1 MNDFNSGTQFDFTY
15 APGTSAEQILGFE
28 MAGEVW
34 SSLLSDDVTVR
45 IHVESTSELP
55 DEVVG
60 AALPGKKS
68 KEDYKD
74 VKQALATDATS
85 RDDALAFNNLPDD
98 YKEFSILVDGQEL
111 DDIKEFRLTNANSKS
126 LGLLKDE
133 ADKLDGYILVNDFS
147 GNSSVGWDYD
157 ALRSTT
163 ASGND
168 IDFLSVAMHEI
179 GHVLGFVSGIDD
191 NDWLSVLTES
201 VEEDGE
207 LEDKDFKFASILDL
221 YRYSD
226 SSPEPGEIDLSVG
239 GNPYFSIDGGNTN
252 LGNFANGEYTQ
263 FGGDG
268 YQASHWQQ
276 FSNQGIMN
284 PILPQ
289 GERRDISDLDLT
301 AFDVIGWDINTA
313 AAPSWDELYDNA
325 VAEASTASIQ
335 NRDEDIENLIRESGY
350 DVRGSRSSRSSSRR
364 RYSFQLGGFWQ
375 FTTLDAVNTP
385 ETIEAAIEDAATVET
400 EPEVVQ
406 PDNIAQVETEP
417 ETVVSNNTV
426 VDASTVTAN
435 APTVET
441 EPNITVNSNNENIAR
456 TEVEIVENNNLDLSD
471 NNAIAINEPT
481 NESESEV
488 VVNDDTELATVEA
501 EYLDPSGQNNYNDA
515 DEENETETEDVYWYL
530 PGYGYYTAPQPVTGV
545 ANSGQDS
552 LLYANYQQD

>member
-34 SSLLSDDVTVR
+34 SSLLADDVTVR

-60 AALPGKKS
+60 AALPGKKR
-68 KEDYKD
+68 KEKYDK
-74 VKQALATDATS
+74 VKEALAEEALAENAASTD
-85 RDDALAFNNLPDD
+85 DVLAFNNLPNDD
-98 YKEFSILVDGQEL
+98 KEFSILVNGQEL
-111 DDIKEFRLTNANSKS
+111 DDVKDFRLTNANAKS
-126 LGLLKDE
+126 LGLLDDKADE
-133 ADKLDGYILVNDFS
+133 LDGYILVNDLS

-157 ALRSTT
+157 ALRSSS

-168 IDFLSVAMHEI
+168 MDFLSVAMHEI

-191 NDWLSVLTES
+191 NDWLNVLTES
-201 VEEDGE
+201 VEEEEE
-207 LEDKDFKFASILDL
+207 LDDFKFASILDL

-239 GNPYFSIDGGNTN
+239 GNPYFSIDGGNTS

-289 GERRDISDLDLT
+289 GQRRDISDLDLT

-335 NRDEDIENLIRESGY
+335 NRDKDIENLIRESGY
-350 DVRGSRSSRSSSRR
+350 DVRGSRSSSRR

-385 ETIEAAIEDAATVET
+385 ETIEAAIEDAPVVET

-417 ETVVSNNTV
+417 EAVVSN
-426 VDASTVTAN
+426 DSTVTVD
-435 APTVET
+435 APIET
-441 EPNITVNSNNENIAR
+441 EPNITVNSNNENIGQ
-456 TEVEIVENNNLDLSD
+456 TEVEIVENNNLNLAD
-471 NNAIAINEPT
+471 NNAIAINEPIIGT
-481 NESESEV
+481 ESEV

-501 EYLDPSGQNNYNDA
+501 EYLDPSGQNNYSDA
-515 DEENETETEDVYWYL
+515 DEENETETQDVYWYL
-530 PGYGYYTAPQPVTGV
+530 PGYGYYIAPEPVTGV

-552 LLYANYQQD
+552 LLYTSV

>member
-34 SSLLSDDVTVR
+34 SSLLADDVTVR

-60 AALPGKKS
+60 AALPGKKR
-68 KEDYKD
+68 KEKYDK
-74 VKQALATDATS
+74 VKEALAEEALAENAASTD
-85 RDDALAFNNLPDD
+85 DVLAFNNLPNDD
-98 YKEFSILVDGQEL
+98 KEFSILVNGQEL
-111 DDIKEFRLTNANSKS
+111 DDVKDFRLTNANAKS
-126 LGLLKDE
+126 LGLLDDKADE
-133 ADKLDGYILVNDFS
+133 LDGYILVNDLS

-157 ALRSTT
+157 ALRSSS

-168 IDFLSVAMHEI
+168 MDFLSVAMHEI

-191 NDWLSVLTES
+191 NDWLNVLTES
-201 VEEDGE
+201 VEEEEE
-207 LEDKDFKFASILDL
+207 LDDFKFASILDL

-239 GNPYFSIDGGNTN
+239 GNPYFSIDGGNTS

-289 GERRDISDLDLT
+289 GQRRDISDLDLT

-335 NRDEDIENLIRESGY
+335 NRDKDIENLIRESGY
-350 DVRGSRSSRSSSRR
+350 DVRGSRSSSRR

-385 ETIEAAIEDAATVET
+385 ETIEAAIEDAPVVET

-417 ETVVSNNTV
+417 EAVVSN
-426 VDASTVTAN
+426 DSTVTVD
-435 APTVET
+435 APIET
-441 EPNITVNSNNENIAR
+441 EPNITVNSNNENIGQ
-456 TEVEIVENNNLDLSD
+456 TEVEIVENNNLNLAD
-471 NNAIAINEPT
+471 NNAIAINEPIIGT
-481 NESESEV
+481 ESEV

-501 EYLDPSGQNNYNDA
+501 EYLDPSGQNNYSDA
-515 DEENETETEDVYWYL
+515 DEENETETQDVYWYL
-530 PGYGYYTAPQPVTGV
+530 PGYGYYIAPEPVTGV

-552 LLYANYQQD
+552 LLYTSA